1 MKKYIII
8 YKITN
13 NKKGQH
19 EFAEYKNAKEIYIN
33 LQYNL
38 TIKAGKLYK
47 IENNRKKL
55 IEKFNKKNI
64 ITLNGEKIK

>member
-13 NKKGQH
+13 NKKDQL
-19 EFAEYKNAKEIYIN
+19 EYNNFEIAKEIYIN

-38 TIKAGKLYK
+38 TIKAGKLYEQTGK
-47 IENNRKKL
+47 RKKL
-55 IEKFNKKNI
+55 IEKFTKKV
-64 ITLNGEKIK
+64 IKL